1 MSAEGRGLAAAIA
14 AGALWGTIGIF
25 NKWLFA
31 YGLDP
36 LTVVTIRV
44 ALAWIA
50 FGLIILVTERRLF
63 VIRRRDLPLL
73 GAAGVLSV
81 AAFSF
86 LYSLTVQQS
95 SVATAVVLQ
104 FMAPVYVVFIS
115 ALVFKE
121 RVTAPKLTALVL
133 ALLGAVLSVGGFSS
147 SSALLITPLGL
158 AAGIGAGL
166 TYALYSLFGKAAARR
181 YAPWTVL
188 FYTYGFGGLALLA
201 LWLPTHPGGVALP
214 PRGWLLELGLA
225 LLPSVAG
232 YGLYN
237 YALHYIEAGR
247 AALAC
252 TSEPVSGVILAA
264 LILGEQPTA
273 SQILGGLA
281 ILAAVA
287 VVSLAGRAQP
297 AAAVRQASPETAA
310 RPLASG
316 AAGAGLG
323 GLNKQLN
330 TGGDADEP

>member
-14 AGALWGTIGIF
+14 AGALWGAIGIF

-44 ALAWIA
+44 ALAWVA

-121 RVTAPKLTALVL
+121 RVTAPKLVALVL
-133 ALLGAVLSVGGFSS
+133 ALLGAVLSVGGFSRG
-147 SSALLITPLGL
+147 ALLITPLGL

-166 TYALYSLFGKAAARR
+166 TYALYSLFGKAAAGR

-201 LWLPTHPGGVALP
+201 LWLPTHPGGVAD
-214 PRGWLLELGLA
+214 PRRSGHFGGGGRRLA
-225 LLPSVAG
+225 R
-232 YGLYN
+232 
-237 YALHYIEAGR
+237 R
-247 AALAC
+247 A
-252 TSEPVSGVILAA
+252 
-264 LILGEQPTA
+264 
-273 SQILGGLA
+273 
-281 ILAAVA
+281 
-287 VVSLAGRAQP
+287 
-297 AAAVRQASPETAA
+297 
-310 RPLASG
+310 G
-316 AAGAGLG
+316 AAGGRGRAGQPADRCAAARDSCGERGLG
-323 GLNKQLN
+323 RTERAIEHRRRCG
-330 TGGDADEP
+330 

>member
-14 AGALWGTIGIF
+14 AGALWGAIGIF

-44 ALAWIA
+44 ALAWVA

-121 RVTAPKLTALVL
+121 RVTAPKLVALVL
-133 ALLGAVLSVGGFSS
+133 ALLGAVLSVGGFSNG
-147 SSALLITPLGL
+147 ALLITPLGL

-166 TYALYSLFGKAAARR
+166 TYALYSLFGKAAAGR

-287 VVSLAGRAQP
+287 VVSLVGRAQP
-297 AAAVRQASPETAA
+297 AAAVGQASPPIAA
-310 RPLASG
+310 RPSAIR

-323 GLNKQLN
+323 GLNEQLN

>member
-1 MSAEGRGLAAAIA
+1 MSAEVRGLAAAIA
-14 AGALWGTIGIF
+14 AGALWGSIGIF

-31 YGLDP
+31 CGLDP
-36 LTVVTIRV
+36 VTVVTIRI
-44 ALAWIA
+44 ALAWVV
-50 FGLIILVTERRLF
+50 FGLIILIADRRLF
-63 VIRRRDLPLL
+63 VIRRCDLPLL

-104 FMAPVYVVFIS
+104 FMAPVYVVFIG
-115 ALVFKE
+115 AAVFRE
-121 RVTAPKLTALVL
+121 RVTAAKLTALAL
-133 ALLGAVLSVGGFSS
+133 ALLGAVLSVGGLSS
-147 SSALLITPLGL
+147 GALLITPLGL

-166 TYALYSLFGKAAARR
+166 TYALYSLLGKAAARR

-201 LWLPTHPGGVALP
+201 LWLPTHPGGVALT
-214 PRGWLLELGLA
+214 PRAWLLELGLA

-264 LILGEQPTA
+264 LILGERPTP

-287 VVSLAGRAQP
+287 VVSLAGRTQP
-297 AAAVRQASPETAA
+297 AAGQAKPE
-310 RPLASG
+310 S
-316 AAGAGLG
+316 AAGRLLEVRRARAWQ
-323 GLNKQLN
+323 GLNKR
-330 TGGDADEP
+330 